1 MTRNA
6 SFTRVPPWA
15 QQALIKS
22 VTTNPFMRNGIA
34 RMEAEAG
41 VVLLQMLYREKR
53 GKAVVAQYPFR
64 DVQEAYDKA
73 GSDMPPRPHICY
85 FVLATAPAL
94 RRAEANGIAYMR
106 CWTLPG
112 SEASDTG
119 AILRVPVSLWT
130 ETADA

>member
-1 MTRNA
+1 MSADKT
-6 SFTRVPPWA
+6 FTRVPQWA
-15 QQALIKS
+15 RQALQKS

-34 RMEAEAG
+34 RMEAEEG

-73 GSDMPPRPHICY
+73 ATEFQPRPHICY
-85 FVLATAPAL
+85 FIIATAPAL
-94 RRAEANGIAYMR
+94 RRAEANGVAYMR

-112 SEASDTG
+112 SATDTG

-130 ETADA
+130 ESADA